1 MEELSEDLKDHQYYT
16 ELLNELIEENDMELK
31 SRLQKGDRYSQFI
44 NEQSRLLMDK
54 TIALIKEQEV
64 SFIEASSTVIE
75 EWKGVTFH

>member
-31 SRLQKGDRYSQFI
+31 NRLQKGDRYSKFI